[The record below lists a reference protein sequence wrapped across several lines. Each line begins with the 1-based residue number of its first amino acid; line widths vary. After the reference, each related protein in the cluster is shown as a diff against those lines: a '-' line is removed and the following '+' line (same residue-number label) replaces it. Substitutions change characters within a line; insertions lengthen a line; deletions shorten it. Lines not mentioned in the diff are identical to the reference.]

1 MKNNRAIYIGKQDFY
16 EWTLSEGGKDL
27 LMPQLLK
34 GTIKLIDKNKDS
46 VHCCRVECYV
56 RDELKAFDFYVKKDE
71 INDTL
76 EKLMEWALE
85 NENYE
90 TCSKIKVLESKVE
103 KLT

>member
-1 MKNNRAIYIGKQDFY
+1 M
-16 EWTLSEGGKDL
+16 
-27 LMPQLLK
+27 
-34 GTIKLIDKNKDS
+34 
-46 VHCCRVECYV
+46 